1 MGIPPLSFLMV
12 VFLMGLSII
21 LGLLLLRSR
30 RKLRRAENECLLLKK
45 QRTDFIANL
54 SHELKTPLTSIQGFT
69 ESLRDGAV
77 KDFQLAD
84 SFLRKIEDNVER
96 LDSLIHDI
104 LDLSRLEASDEHL
117 RIENFL
123 LPPLLKSIEDQF
135 AHRFQQ
141 KSQLFRIQNQLT
153 EVRLDAKLLEQA
165 LSNLIFNAHRYC
177 QEGAI
182 VELVAK
188 SFSQS
193 GKSFYLFEVID
204 NGPGIADQD
213 LSRIFERFYRPD
225 KSRNRA
231 SGGTGLGLAIVN
243 HIVISH
249 GGMVE
254 ALNLPTGGMKFRLLF
269 PAS

>member
-1 MGIPPLSFLMV
+1 M
-12 VFLMGLSII
+12 
-21 LGLLLLRSR
+21 LR
-30 RKLRRAENECLLLKK
+30 K

-77 KDFQLAD
+77 KDFDLAD

-123 LPPLLKSIEDQF
+123 LPPLLKSIEDQVG
-135 AHRFQQ
+135 HHFQQ
-141 KSQLFRIQNQLT
+141 KSQVFRIQNQLN
-153 EVRLDAKLLEQA
+153 EVRLDSKLLEHA
-165 LSNLIFNAHRYC
+165 LSNLILNANRYC
-177 QEGAI
+177 QEGAV
-182 VELVAK
+182 VELISK
-188 SFSQS
+188 HLTQS
-193 GKSFYLFEVID
+193 GKAYYLFEVVD
-204 NGPGIADQD
+204 NGPGIAEQD

-249 GGMVE
+249 GGYVE